1 MGKALKHDCIGC
13 PHCCREH
20 QHEHSWQNILRL
32 IGGVVLF
39 AVGILLGEVWQVA
52 LPVRLVF
59 LLASYLVL
67 GGDVLWHACRNIVK
81 GRVFDENFLMSL
93 STLGAFALGEFY
105 EAVAVMLLYQ
115 VGESFQAR
123 AVQRSRQ
130 AITNLMDIRPDTVT
144 VLKNHVPQVVPPQA
158 VTVGDVIMVKAGEK
172 IPLDGVVLTGQSLLD
187 TKALTGESLPR
198 AVQAGDE
205 VFSGCVNQSGVLT
218 LRVTKLYGE
227 STVAQIIELVE
238 HAVQRKAPTEN
249 FMTKFARYYTPVVV
263 LLAVLVAVIPPLFC
277 HGVWAEWLHRAL
289 VFLVVSCPCAL
300 VISVPLA
307 FFVGIASS
315 AKQGV
320 LIKGSNYLEALQQ
333 LKTVVF
339 DKTGTL
345 TQGTCQITAVL
356 PATGYSEQQVL
367 SYAVQAERY
376 SQHPLAKCIL
386 ASCEPTVATTELTD
400 YQEIFGQGVRA
411 VGKQTILAGNAELM
425 QSQGIDYQACQQA
438 GTKVY
443 VAVDGVYVGCLLIN
457 DRLRADS
464 QQAITALKQMGVQKT
479 VMLTGDDRQ
488 VGQAV
493 AQQLGID
500 EVHAELLPHAKV
512 AQLERLLS
520 TVQGGK
526 VAYVGDGINDA
537 PVLARADVG
546 IAMGGLGSDA
556 TLESADVVLMTDEP
570 IRLVRAIQVA
580 KKTKHII
587 WQNII
592 FALAVK
598 VIFMLCGLLGV
609 GNLWLAVF
617 GDVGVTLLTVVN
629 TLRLLRTKKQQ

>member
-158 VTVGDVIMVKAGEK
+158 VAVGDVIMVKAGEK

-187 TKALTGESLPR
+187 TKALTGESLPS

-249 FMTKFARYYTPVVV
+249 FITKFARYYTPVVV

-345 TQGTCQITAVL
+345 TQGNCQVTAVL
-356 PATGYSEQQVL
+356 PATGYNAQQVL

-376 SQHPLAKCIL
+376 SQHPLSKCIL

-411 VGKQTILAGNAELM
+411 VGKQTILVGNAELM

>member
-144 VLKNHVPQVVPPQA
+144 VLKNHVPQVVPPQTVA
-158 VTVGDVIMVKAGEK
+158 VGDVIMVKAGEK
-172 IPLDGVVLTGQSLLD
+172 IPLDGIVLTGQSLLD

-345 TQGTCQITAVL
+345 TQGNCQVTAVL
-356 PATGYSEQQVL
+356 PATGYNAQQVL
-367 SYAVQAERY
+367 AYAVQAERY

-386 ASCEPTVATTELTD
+386 ASYESTVATTELTD

-443 VAVDGVYVGCLLIN
+443 VAVDGAYVGCLLIN

-512 AQLERLLS
+512 AQFERLLS

-580 KKTKHII
+580 KKTKRII